1 MSELIRIEHLTKHF
15 AVRSGLLHRSAK
27 VVHAVDD
34 VSLRIM
40 RGQTFGLVGESGC
53 GKSTLGRL
61 VLRLIMPT
69 AGSVYFEGRNLLGL
83 TKKELRNLR
92 RDMQIVFQ
100 DPFGSLNPRF
110 TVERIIG
117 EPMKVHGT
125 AKGSEMKSYILQ
137 LLEKVGLKPEHA
149 RLYPHMFSGGQR
161 QRIAIARA
169 LATSPKF
176 MVLDEPTSALD
187 VSVQARILNLLQDLR
202 REFSM
207 TYLFISHNLSVIDH
221 AANRVGVMYLGKI
234 VESADARDLFASP
247 RHPYTES
254 LISAVPVPDPDAI
267 FEGGAVKGDVASA
280 VDPPRG
286 CRFNTRCPHKQ
297 DMCVEED
304 PELVEIDKGHLV
316 ACHLVREARQD

>member
-1 MSELIRIEHLTKHF
+1 
-15 AVRSGLLHRSAK
+15 
-27 VVHAVDD
+27 
-34 VSLRIM
+34 
-40 RGQTFGLVGESGC
+40 
-53 GKSTLGRL
+53 
-61 VLRLIMPT
+61 
-69 AGSVYFEGRNLLGL
+69 
-83 TKKELRNLR
+83 
-92 RDMQIVFQ
+92 
-100 DPFGSLNPRF
+100 
-110 TVERIIG
+110 
-117 EPMKVHGT
+117 
-125 AKGSEMKSYILQ
+125 MKSYILQ